1 MPLKPSKKIDRDRA
15 IEEITRKFEKDKINE
30 KRSRMLLKTLISL
43 GADFGK
49 ISLKDAQKIL
59 DVDYTD
65 ATELTLDN
73 WLSAAKKNV
82 HDTARYGPVKLDA
95 SR

>member
-15 IEEITRKFEKDKINE
+15 IEEITRKFEKDKLNE

-49 ISLKDAQKIL
+49 ISLKDAQ
-59 DVDYTD
+59 
-65 ATELTLDN
+65 N
-73 WLSAAKKNV
+73 
-82 HDTARYGPVKLDA
+82 
-95 SR
+95 SRRRLYRRDGADIG